1 MLTATDANSK
11 SVLLTVHLGPL
22 EAISGPET
30 TIFSSMH
37 FLFTV
42 VRLRDKGHVWGRVY
56 GQTIAVTSN
65 GLCIQAGE
73 SGLCDE

>member
-1 MLTATDANSK
+1 MLAAMDANSK

-22 EAISGPET
+22 EAIGGPEM
-30 TIFSSMH
+30 TICSSTH

-42 VRLRDKGHVWGRVY
+42 VRLRDEGHVWECVY

-65 GLCIQAGE
+65 GLCVQAGE
-73 SGLCDE
+73 SGLCDK

>member
-1 MLTATDANSK
+1 MLAVTDANSK
-11 SVLLTVHLGPL
+11 SVLLTVYLGPL
-22 EAISGPET
+22 EAIGGPET
-30 TIFSSMH
+30 TICSSMH

-42 VRLRDKGHVWGRVY
+42 VRLRDEGHVWGHVY

-65 GLCIQAGE
+65 GLCIQASE